1 MQAKALSARCSIH
14 HMTARL
20 TGCCTG
26 ELGRLQAEAA
36 GAHSGMHSVKATL
49 QAGPRRAVV
58 ESRGHLEANM
68 ASALALQSPS
78 EWRRWLLSYAHH
90 LAGEGLTSQTGDCPA
105 WLHRS
110 VLGP

>member
-1 MQAKALSARCSIH
+1 M
-14 HMTARL
+14 
-20 TGCCTG
+20 
-26 ELGRLQAEAA
+26 QAEAA

-58 ESRGHLEANM
+58 ESRGHLEANI

-90 LAGEGLTSQTGDCPA
+90 LGGEGL
-105 WLHRS
+105 
-110 VLGP
+110 